1 MTVDARLAAPA
12 AACWASAG
20 LLIAAPET
28 ARWWALALW
37 LTASACGF
45 LFAVVSLGV
54 RASSPAPYRAR
65 TGHRLRVVLAV
76 VAVCVASAAVAASA
90 IAVAGPSRQP
100 SELVSG
106 SGTHVVDVSARVD
119 APPQRARSANAFA
132 SAAEHLQFRATANRV
147 RAGSRVITGAMPI
160 LVFADAPAGG
170 QKLEVGSRIMLH
182 GTLRAAASED
192 ASAFLLFGSGPPRV
206 TESAT
211 GILGVTNALRSR
223 FSRATSALP
232 GDGGALLPGL
242 SIGDVSSVG
251 PALDSAM
258 KLSSLSHL
266 TAVSGANCAVVI
278 AVMMMLGAALGFG
291 RGIRIAAALV
301 ALCGFV
307 VLVTP
312 GPSVLRAA
320 VMAAIV
326 VFSTAAGRPGRG
338 VPVLCCAVVAL
349 LVGDPWLSRDYGFAL
364 SVLATAGLLVLAP
377 ALTRALGR
385 RMPHTLAAAIALPL
399 AAQLA
404 CQPVLILLNPSIPLY
419 AVGANLLAEPAAP
432 IATVL
437 GLVACLLLPLV
448 PGLGYACAQLAWLP
462 SAWIAGVAR
471 VCSSLP
477 ASQLPWLGGVLG
489 LALMAVVL
497 FAVIV
502 ALVRADGRRRR
513 LVQVIALVSLLVFC
527 GGYAGSFVGA
537 GVGLR
542 LARPANW
549 QLAACDIGQGDAVLV
564 RDGTAHGLVD
574 VGPDPKPL
582 AACLNTLEVTRIDL
596 LVLTHYDQD
605 HVGGIEAVIGR
616 VGVALVGQ
624 PTDARDQGIIDR
636 LARGGADVRV
646 AGSGDRGTLGRLA
659 WQVLWPT
666 AGARSMQTG
675 NEGSVTVS
683 IAGGG
688 IRSIFLGDL
697 DEHAQDALLRSGR
710 SRPVDVVKVAHHG
723 SADQSERLYQ
733 ALHARVALISVG
745 AGNDYGHPTAKLL
758 GILARTNTKAFR
770 TDLQGMVLVAAGP
783 SGSLRVWTQRQAS
796 PAAMRTPGERV
807 CVGCRR

>member
-1 MTVDARLAAPA
+1 
-12 AACWASAG
+12 
-20 LLIAAPET
+20 
-28 ARWWALALW
+28 
-37 LTASACGF
+37 
-45 LFAVVSLGV
+45 
-54 RASSPAPYRAR
+54 
-65 TGHRLRVVLAV
+65 
-76 VAVCVASAAVAASA
+76 
-90 IAVAGPSRQP
+90 
-100 SELVSG
+100 
-106 SGTHVVDVSARVD
+106 
-119 APPQRARSANAFA
+119 
-132 SAAEHLQFRATANRV
+132 
-147 RAGSRVITGAMPI
+147 
-160 LVFADAPAGG
+160 
-170 QKLEVGSRIMLH
+170 
-182 GTLRAAASED
+182 
-192 ASAFLLFGSGPPRV
+192 
-206 TESAT
+206 
-211 GILGVTNALRSR
+211 
-223 FSRATSALP
+223 
-232 GDGGALLPGL
+232 
-242 SIGDVSSVG
+242 
-251 PALDSAM
+251 
-258 KLSSLSHL
+258 
-266 TAVSGANCAVVI
+266 
-278 AVMMMLGAALGFG
+278 
-291 RGIRIAAALV
+291 
-301 ALCGFV
+301 
-307 VLVTP
+307 
-312 GPSVLRAA
+312 
-320 VMAAIV
+320 
-326 VFSTAAGRPGRG
+326 
-338 VPVLCCAVVAL
+338 
-349 LVGDPWLSRDYGFAL
+349 
-364 SVLATAGLLVLAP
+364 
-377 ALTRALGR
+377 
-385 RMPHTLAAAIALPL
+385 
-399 AAQLA
+399 
-404 CQPVLILLNPSIPLY
+404 
-419 AVGANLLAEPAAP
+419 
-432 IATVL
+432 
-437 GLVACLLLPLV
+437 
-448 PGLGYACAQLAWLP
+448 
-462 SAWIAGVAR
+462 
-471 VCSSLP
+471 
-477 ASQLPWLGGVLG
+477 
-489 LALMAVVL
+489 
-497 FAVIV
+497 
-502 ALVRADGRRRR
+502 
-513 LVQVIALVSLLVFC
+513 
-527 GGYAGSFVGA
+527 VGA

-688 IRSIFLGDL
+688 IRSILLGDL